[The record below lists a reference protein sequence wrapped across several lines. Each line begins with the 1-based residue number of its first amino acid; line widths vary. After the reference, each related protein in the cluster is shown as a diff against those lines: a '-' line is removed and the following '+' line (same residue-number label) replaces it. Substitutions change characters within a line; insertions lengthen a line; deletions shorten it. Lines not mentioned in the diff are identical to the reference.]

1 MSVRFIPIPITSDS
15 NDKPAFIKPVFLYKH
30 MMIKRAEKF
39 ICVLLSVILL
49 SVLPYSDV
57 MAAERSFP
65 QDDNLVIVIDP
76 GHGGNDTGTQGGR
89 IQERF
94 MNLITAQALVERLN
108 LYEGVTVYMTR
119 FDNDTTMSLTDRAKF
134 AETVDADFVFSIHY
148 NACYAHDRF
157 GIEVYT
163 SRIAPYNAY
172 GYQFGNLLMQKYE
185 SAYGIYPRGVK
196 TRKGLRTEGDYYT
209 IISANIYREIPAVII
224 EHCFADGTV
233 DAVYTQSGDQLRD
246 YGYTDAD
253 AIAEFFGLKSSILGL
268 DYSGYSS
275 NLIEVDVNNFNDA
288 TYEDRTA
295 PDSVNV
301 SVVNIDPSSN
311 TVTVRVEA
319 TEADG
324 MMMFYALSTDGGWTW
339 EESKSWPGADTYTG
353 TFDSN
358 FELTLSFE
366 SGERPDIV
374 IKGFNRYDA
383 YTKSNQITFI
393 DRFNSSDKPLYRE
406 A

>member
-1 MSVRFIPIPITSDS
+1 MKKGCFKKYIS
-15 NDKPAFIKPVFLYKH
+15 
-30 MMIKRAEKF
+30 M
-39 ICVLLSVILL
+39 VLTIALL
-49 SVLPYSDV
+49 CLIPYSDV
-57 MAAERSFP
+57 IAADRAFP
-65 QDDNLVIVIDP
+65 HDDDLVIVIDP

-94 MNLITAQALVERLN
+94 MNLMTSQALVERLN
-108 LYEGVTVYMTR
+108 MYEGVTVYMTR
-119 FDNDTTMSLTDRAKF
+119 FDNETTMSLTDRARF
-134 AETVDADFVFSIHY
+134 AETVDADFVFSVHY

-163 SRIAPYNAY
+163 SRVAPYNAY
-172 GYQFGNLLMQKYE
+172 GYQFGNLLMHRFE
-185 SAYGIYPRGVK
+185 NDFGIFPRGVK

-209 IISANIYREIPAVII
+209 IISANVYREIPAVII
-224 EHCFADGTV
+224 EHCFADSPIDSV
-233 DAVYTQSGDQLRD
+233 FTQNGDQLRN
-246 YGYTDAD
+246 YGYADAD

-268 DYSGYSS
+268 DYSGYST
-275 NLIEVDVNNFNDA
+275 NLIEVDVNGFNDA

-301 SVVNIDPSSN
+301 SVVNVDPVLN

-319 TEADG
+319 SESDG
-324 MMMFYALSTDGGWTW
+324 MMMFYAVSVNGGWTW
-339 EESKSWPGADTYTG
+339 EESEVWPGADTYTG
-353 TFDSN
+353 AFDSS

-366 SGERPDIV
+366 AGERPDIV
-374 IKGFNRYDA
+374 VKGFNRYDA

-393 DRFNSSDKPLYRE
+393 DRFNSADTPLYRE

>member
-1 MSVRFIPIPITSDS
+1 M
-15 NDKPAFIKPVFLYKH
+15 FLSRLKKY
-30 MMIKRAEKF
+30 
-39 ICVLLSVILL
+39 ICILL
-49 SVLPYSDV
+49 TAVMISLVPYSDV
-57 MAAERSFP
+57 SAAERVFP
-65 QDDNLVIVIDP
+65 HDDNLVIVIDP

-94 MNLITAQALVERLN
+94 MNLITASALASRLSM
-108 LYEGVTVYMTR
+108 YEGVTVYMTR
-119 FDNDTTMSLTDRAKF
+119 SDNDTTLSLTDRAKY
-134 AETVDADFVFSIHY
+134 AESVDADFVFSVHY

-163 SRIAPYNAY
+163 SRVAPYNAY
-172 GYQFGNLLMQKYE
+172 GYQFGNLLMQKFDE
-185 SAYGIYPRGVK
+185 QYGIFPRGVK

-233 DAVYTQSGDQLRD
+233 DAVHTASNDLFVS
-246 YGYTDAD
+246 YGETDAD
-253 AIAEFFGLKSSILGL
+253 AIAEYFGLKSTILGI
-268 DYSGYSS
+268 DYSGYSD
-275 NLIEVDVNNFNDA
+275 NLIAADVNNFNDA

-295 PDSVNV
+295 PDLV
-301 SVVNIDPSSN
+301 SVTVTNIDPVSN
-311 TVTVRVEA
+311 TVTVTVEA
-319 TEADG
+319 AEADG

-339 EESKSWPGADTYTG
+339 EESKPWPGANTYNG
-353 TFDSN
+353 TFDSS

-366 SGERPDIV
+366 DGYRPDIV

-393 DRFNSSDKPLYRE
+393 DRFNSLDKPMYRE